1 MNARTL
7 GSGTQTVVLAHGFG
21 GDQSMWDK
29 ILPHMAA
36 NHRIVLFDWCFSGA
50 VLDPTLYD
58 PIRHSTY
65 DGYAVDL
72 IGLLEEMKVESCV
85 LVGHSM
91 SGIIGCIA
99 SIKRPELFTR
109 LVLLGASPRLINSED
124 YEGGFELSDI
134 ENMFTSIESNFE
146 VWSSNFPYLA
156 VDKSDPTSADKFS
169 KCLKRMKPEV
179 TLSLAKTVF
188 LGDYRDILDKV
199 EKPCDIIQTRSDVVV
214 PKSVPEYMQRKIK
227 GKPTV
232 KIIDTEGHFPHL
244 TAHVQ
249 LVEVLDN
256 ILHVVN

>member
-1 MNARTL
+1 MGKDLATAMNARTL
-7 GSGTQTVVLAHGFG
+7 GSGTQTIVLAHGFG

-29 ILPHMAA
+29 LLPHLAA
-36 NHRIVLFDWCFSGA
+36 NHRVVLFDWCFSGA

-65 DGYAVDL
+65 DGYAEDL
-72 IGLLEEMKVESCV
+72 IGLLEEMKIESCV
-85 LVGHSM
+85 LLGHSM
-91 SGIIGCIA
+91 SGMIGCIA
-99 SIKRPELFTR
+99 SIKRPDLFTR
-109 LVLLGASPRLINSED
+109 LVLLGTSP
-124 YEGGFELSDI
+124 
-134 ENMFTSIESNFE
+134 SIESNFE
-146 VWSSNFPYLA
+146 VWSSNYPSLA

-169 KCLKRMKPEV
+169 KCLKRMRPEV

-214 PKSVPEYMQRKIK
+214 PNSVTEYMQRKIK
-227 GKPTV
+227 GNCTV

-256 ILHVVN
+256 ILRC